1 MKIIIVG
8 AGIGGLSA
16 ALALALEKHSVT
28 VLESAPQ
35 LAEIGAGVQLTPDA
49 IKFFFRW
56 GLRDDI
62 VAKAAVPGTF
72 FIHHW
77 KDGRVLGSVD
87 ARGLE
92 GEYGA
97 PYVVVHRG
105 VLHDILHRHAVRA
118 GAEVRVDSRVVEY
131 DFERGAVVLR
141 GGRRI
146 EADLVVACDG
156 INSFART
163 QFLKEQDRG
172 AQKTGWAA
180 YRTMIDVSSIKA
192 NPLTADLVERHNNH
206 LWIGENCSAMTYMI
220 YESTKLNMV
229 LSHRDDVDTTT
240 WTPAQY
246 HGVIQSLFRGW
257 DGKLTALLD
266 MVSPETINNWPV
278 YQVEPLPRWVSKSGK
293 FVLMGDAA
301 HAMAF
306 YLSMGISMA
315 VEDAVALAECLSLL
329 GSATSSSS
337 TTDPND
343 NDTNEPGRK
352 PKPSLSTAIG
362 LFESVRKPRAEAVQ
376 SASLHAGEILHLP
389 PSTAQEKR
397 DALLQADG
405 RTDSKDDRQYVY
417 GIADRETRDWC
428 YGYDAALGTRRA
440 WEELFGPANRETGI

>member
-16 ALALALEKHSVT
+16 ALALALQRPPQHSVT

-62 VAKAAVPGTF
+62 VARAAFPGTF
-72 FIHHW
+72 FIHGW

-87 ARGLE
+87 VKALE
-92 GEYGA
+92 VEYGA

-105 VLHDILHRHAVRA
+105 VLHEILHRHAVRA
-118 GAEVRVDSRVVEY
+118 GAQVRVASRVVEY
-131 DFERGAVVLR
+131 DFEGGAVVLKDGKR
-141 GGRRI
+141 MD
-146 EADLVVACDG
+146 ADLVVACDG

-163 QFLKEQDRG
+163 QFLREQDRG
-172 AQKTGWAA
+172 AQRTGWAA
-180 YRTMIDVSSIKA
+180 YRTMVDVASIQA
-192 NPLTADLVERHNNH
+192 NPATADLVEQHNNH

-229 LSHRDDVDTTT
+229 LSHRDDVDTTA
-240 WTPAQY
+240 WTPSQY
-246 HGVIQSLFRGW
+246 HGTIKSLFHGW
-257 DGKLTALLD
+257 DGKLTSLID
-266 MVSPETINNWPV
+266 MVRADTINNWPV
-278 YQVEPLPRWVSKSGK
+278 YQVEPLPSWVSKSGK

-329 GSATSSSS
+329 ESATTTCS
-337 TTDPND
+337 T
-343 NDTNEPGRK
+343 DTKGDCAARSK
-352 PKPSLSTAIG
+352 PRPSLSSALG

-376 SASLHAGEILHLP
+376 AASLRAGNILHLP
-389 PSTAQEKR
+389 PSAAQETR
-397 DALLQADG
+397 DAMLQVDG
-405 RTDSKDDRQYVY
+405 KTESEEDRQYVY

-428 YGYDAALGTRRA
+428 YGYDAALETRKA
-440 WEELFGPANRETGI
+440 WSELFG